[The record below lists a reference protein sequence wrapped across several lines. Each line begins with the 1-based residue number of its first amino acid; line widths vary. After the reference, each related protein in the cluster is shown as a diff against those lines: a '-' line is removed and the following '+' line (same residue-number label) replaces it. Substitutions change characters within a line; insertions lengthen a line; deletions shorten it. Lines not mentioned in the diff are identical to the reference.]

1 MIKRCISGIVMIAL
15 VVGCFFLRKLD
26 VDYFTLFVL
35 IVALIGTVEMARAC
49 NKLSLA
55 QTVLTA
61 LVPIFVFEG
70 YIFFSFKVVVYLL
83 VAFVMVN
90 LALLVLDNKHSKVE
104 GLGYSF
110 LCAIY
115 PTVLLLPI
123 ALVNNMGDLSLV
135 GLLLIFLITPCADTM
150 AYVVGI
156 TFKGPKLCPKISPKK
171 TISGGIGGL
180 LGGIIGA
187 IVLYFIMREKFVY
200 TLSMPEWLFFGLVGL
215 GGAILTAFGDLVE
228 SVIKRQFGI
237 KDMSNLIPGH
247 GGIMDRVDGL
257 MFNAPFIY
265 FVFTLL

>member
-1 MIKRCISGIVMIAL
+1 MIAL
-15 VVGCFFLRKLD
+15 VVGCFFLRKFD
-26 VDYFTLFVL
+26 TDYFALFVL
-35 IVALIGTVEMARAC
+35 ILALLGTVEMIRAT

-61 LVPIFVFEG
+61 LVPVIVVES
-70 YIFFSFKVVVYLL
+70 YLFFTWKVAVYLL
-83 VAFVMVN
+83 VGIVMLN
-90 LALLVLDNKHSKVE
+90 LAMLVLDNKHSKVE

-123 ALVNNMGDLSLV
+123 VLVNDMADLSLV

-187 IVLYFIMREKFVY
+187 IVLYFIMRDRFVY
-200 TLSMPEWLFFGLVGL
+200 TLAMPEWLFFGLLGL
-215 GGAILTAFGDLVE
+215 GGAVLTAFGDLVE

-237 KDMSNLIPGH
+237 KDMGNLIPGH
-247 GGIMDRVDGL
+247 GGVMDRIDGL

-265 FVFTLL
+265 FIFTLL

>member
-1 MIKRCISGIVMIAL
+1 MIKRCISGSVMIAL
-15 VVGCFFLRKLD
+15 VVGCFFLRLLD
-26 VDYFTLFVL
+26 VDYFSLFVL
-35 IVALIGTVEMARAC
+35 IVAIIGTVEMIRAC
-49 NKLSLA
+49 DKLSLA
-55 QTVLTA
+55 QTIITV
-61 LVPIFVFEG
+61 LVPIIVIES
-70 YIFFSFKVVVYLL
+70 YLFFTWKVTIYLL
-83 VAFVMVN
+83 LAFVMLN

-115 PTVLLLPI
+115 PTALLIPI
-123 ALVNNMGDLSLV
+123 VLVNDMGSLSLL

-187 IVLYFIMREKFVY
+187 IVLYFIMRDRFVY
-200 TLSMPEWLFFGLVGL
+200 TLAMPQWLFFGLVGL

-247 GGIMDRVDGL
+247 GGVMDRIDGL

-265 FVFTLL
+265 LIFTLL

>member
-1 MIKRCISGIVMIAL
+1 MIGL
-15 VVGCFFLRKLD
+15 VVGCFFLRM
-26 VDYFTLFVL
+26 VDTKFFTLFIML
-35 IVALIGTVEMARAC
+35 IALIGTMEMIRAC

-61 LVPIFVFEG
+61 LVPILLFES
-70 YIFFSFKVVVYLL
+70 YLFFSWKVAVYLL
-83 VAFVMVN
+83 VGYVMLN
-90 LALLVLDNKHSKVE
+90 MAMLVLDNKHSRVE

-115 PTVLLLPI
+115 PTALLLPI
-123 ALVNNMGDLSLV
+123 ALVNDMGSLSLV

-187 IVLYFIMREKFVY
+187 IVLYFIMRSKFTY

-228 SVIKRQFGI
+228 SVIKRQLGI
-237 KDMSNLIPGH
+237 KDMGKLIPGH
-247 GGIMDRVDGL
+247 GGVMDRIDGL

-265 FVFTLL
+265 LIFTLL